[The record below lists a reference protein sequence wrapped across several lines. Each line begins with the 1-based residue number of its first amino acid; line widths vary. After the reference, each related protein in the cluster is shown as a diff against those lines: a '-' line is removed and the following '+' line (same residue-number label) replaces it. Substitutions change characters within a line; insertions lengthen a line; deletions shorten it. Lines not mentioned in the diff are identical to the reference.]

1 MNENN
6 EKINLANYTEEEL
19 SKLSPDQIQKLFFET
34 LKEIVEVSQ
43 NITKGIDEL
52 DKRRKKAEQSGDS
65 DKASVI
71 GQAADNVKM
80 AFAGKVSACNEI
92 IEGIKEDAKTLSIF
106 NQSNIDREKSFVE
119 IISEPARVQQES
131 IQKRR
136 DEMYEEMIKEAVEV
150 ESPMNRSHR

>member
-1 MNENN
+1 MNN

-52 DKRRKKAEQSGDS
+52 DKHRKKAEQLGDS
-65 DKASVI
+65 DKASMI
-71 GQAADNVKM
+71 GQVADNVKRD
-80 AFAGKVSACNEI
+80 FAGKVSACNEI
-92 IEGIKEDAKTLSIF
+92 IDGIKEDAKTLSIF

-119 IISEPARVQQES
+119 TISEPARAQQES
-131 IQKRR
+131 IQRRR
-136 DEMYEEMIKEAVEV
+136 DEMYEEMIKEVGEI

>member
-80 AFAGKVSACNEI
+80 AFAGN
-92 IEGIKEDAKTLSIF
+92 
-106 NQSNIDREKSFVE
+106 
-119 IISEPARVQQES
+119 
-131 IQKRR
+131 
-136 DEMYEEMIKEAVEV
+136 Y
-150 ESPMNRSHR
+150 